1 MRKWLFTISGIVV
14 ILVLATSWSSAQRQ
28 PTVNPNLTSAGPL
41 AFGPENTLF
50 IADNMAARIFALRLG
65 DEESGSTPGTASVDG
80 LDQKIAAMLGTDA
93 DEILI
98 NDIAV
103 SPASR
108 NTFLSVSRGT
118 GERGAPALLRVD
130 GAGTIDVIAL
140 DQIAYTQVELP
151 NPADDF
157 VSPSRRS
164 RPRPEYSGAENR
176 RMETVTDMAY
186 LDGQL
191 LVSGLSNEEFAS
203 KLRSVAYPFSG
214 AGGGSSVEIWHASH
228 GAFETRAP
236 VYTFVPYDMDG
247 EQNLIAGYF
256 CTPLVRF
263 SAAALAAGNALTGKV
278 RGTTIAEMGAFNRPP
293 DMIVYEQNGEDILLI
308 TTVSKGVMKMTM
320 DDVAH
325 QDPITRQVPEME
337 DIAGVPFEAID
348 HLEGTLQLAMLDETR
363 AVIAIRDGS
372 GLTDLEVV
380 ALP

>member
-1 MRKWLFTISGIVV
+1 MRKWLFSISGILV
-14 ILVLATSWSSAQRQ
+14 ILILGTSWTSAQRR
-28 PTVNPNLTSAGPL
+28 PTVNPDLTSGGPL
-41 AFGPENTLF
+41 AFGPEDTLF
-50 IADNMAARIFALRLG
+50 VADNMAATIFALRL
-65 DEESGSTPGTASVDG
+65 DSEEFGGREGTASVSG
-80 LDQKIAAMLGTDA
+80 LDQKIAAMLGTVA

-103 SPASR
+103 SPNSK
-108 NTFLSVSRGT
+108 NTFLSVSRSSADTSG
-118 GERGAPALLRVD
+118 PVLLRVD
-130 GAGTIDVIAL
+130 GTGTIDVIEL
-140 DQIAYTQVELP
+140 DQIAYTRVEMP

-157 VSPSRRS
+157 VQPGRPG
-164 RPRPEYSGAENR
+164 PRPPYLGAQNR

-191 LVSGLSNEEFAS
+191 LVAGLSNEEFAS

-214 AGGGSSVEIWHASH
+214 AGTGSSVEIWHASH

-236 VYTFVPYDMDG
+236 VYTFVPHEVNG

-263 SAAALAAGNALTGKV
+263 STAALAAGNAFTGKV
-278 RGTTIAEMGAFNRPP
+278 RGTTIAEMGAYNRPL

-320 DDVAH
+320 DDVAD
-325 QDPITRQVPEME
+325 QEPITERVPEME

-348 HLEGTLQLAMLDETR
+348 RMEGTFQLAMLDETQ
-363 AVIAIRDGS
+363 AVIAIRDGD
-372 GLTDLEVV
+372 GLTDLEVI

>member
-1 MRKWLFTISGIVV
+1 
-14 ILVLATSWSSAQRQ
+14 
-28 PTVNPNLTSAGPL
+28 
-41 AFGPENTLF
+41 
-50 IADNMAARIFALRLG
+50 
-65 DEESGSTPGTASVDG
+65 
-80 LDQKIAAMLGTDA
+80 MLGTDA

-103 SPASR
+103 SPDSR

-263 SAAALAAGNALTGKV
+263 STAALAAGNALTGKV
-278 RGTTIAEMGAFNRPP
+278 RGTTIAEMARS
-293 DMIVYEQNGEDILLI
+293 
-308 TTVSKGVMKMTM
+308 TARWT
-320 DDVAH
+320 
-325 QDPITRQVPEME
+325 
-337 DIAGVPFEAID
+337 
-348 HLEGTLQLAMLDETR
+348 
-363 AVIAIRDGS
+363 
-372 GLTDLEVV
+372 
-380 ALP
+380 